1 VQVNAGALQAVTT
14 LLASAPTPIDEL
26 VRRCAI
32 PASEVAEILLDLELA
47 GRLERHAGNAVSLA

>member
-1 VQVNAGALQAVTT
+1 
-14 LLASAPTPIDEL
+14 

-32 PASEVAEILLDLELA
+32 PASEVAEILLDLELS